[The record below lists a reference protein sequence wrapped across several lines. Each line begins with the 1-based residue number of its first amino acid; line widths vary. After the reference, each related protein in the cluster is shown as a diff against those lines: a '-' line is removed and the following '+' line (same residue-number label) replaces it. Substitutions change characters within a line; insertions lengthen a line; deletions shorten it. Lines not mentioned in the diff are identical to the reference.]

1 MDLIY
6 EVENVISKELC
17 VEIIDKFEKDPQ
29 KYPGL
34 VKGGVADFSIK
45 KSIDLTDGDISKWR
59 NIYDNLFSIFHEHEN
74 KYMKR
79 ITNKCMYTCPQIQR
93 TDPGGYFK
101 WHSDQ
106 NSNRVL
112 SFILYLNTLEEDD
125 GGTTDF
131 ECGKIIRPVTGKLV
145 IFPATD
151 SYVHRGSELIKGV
164 KYIVTSFSLN
174 DDKV

>member
-17 VEIIDKFEKDPQ
+17 DEIIDKFEKDPQ
-29 KYPGL
+29 KYTGL
-34 VKGGVADFSIK
+34 LKDDVANFSIK
-45 KSIDLTDGDISKWR
+45 KSIDLSNGDISKWG
-59 NIYDNLFSIFHEHEN
+59 NIYANLFSIFHKHEN
-74 KYMKR
+74 KYTKR
-79 ITNKCMYTCPQIQR
+79 ITDACLYTCPQIQR

-106 NSNRVL
+106 DSNRVF

-131 ECGKIIRPVTGKLV
+131 ECGKIIRPVAGKLV

-174 DDKV
+174 DHKV